1 VADLSTEGGKFVG
14 GVVAGSIGSA
24 VEAVAAAAK
33 AAAALAERAQ
43 QGQLIDAG
51 QALALAT
58 TLQAINEKLQ
68 AFKVAADRV
77 DTDAGFADL
86 VRSAF
91 TLPDC

>member
-1 VADLSTEGGKFVG
+1 VADLSTESGKFVG

-58 TLQAINEKLQ
+58 TLQAINETLQ
-68 AFKVAADRV
+68 KFKTAADRI
-77 DTDAGFADL
+77 DTDPEFAASVL
-86 VRSAF
+86 AASTIA
-91 TLPDC
+91 DC